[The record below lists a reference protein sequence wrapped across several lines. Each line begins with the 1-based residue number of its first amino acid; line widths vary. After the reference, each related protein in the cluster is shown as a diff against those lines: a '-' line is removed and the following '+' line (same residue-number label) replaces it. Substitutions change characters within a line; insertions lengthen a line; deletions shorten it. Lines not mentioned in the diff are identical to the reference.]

1 MKEERFTI
9 QNIPSILYGDSS
21 EKLFLYIHGKMGC
34 KEEAARFAEIVCPKG
49 YQVLSIDLP
58 GHGERA
64 GEMERFVPWEVVPE
78 LQAVYGFVRQR
89 WKRIRLY
96 ANSIGAYFSLLAFRE
111 VKLEKS
117 LFVSPILDMEKLI
130 RDMMGWAGVT
140 QEQLKAAGEMPT
152 AFGETLSWEYLT
164 YAAEHRI
171 TKWDCPTAIL
181 YAGQDHLT
189 AWDTVD
195 DFAQRFGCTVTVM
208 ENGEHWFHTE
218 EQLAALDAW
227 LRRECDKP
235 VLAPD
240 FEKGLL
246 DEIRGA
252 RNEGSSCEE

>member
-21 EKLFLYIHGKMGC
+21 ENLFLYIHGKMGC
-34 KEEAARFAEIVCPKG
+34 KEEAARFAEIVCAKG
-49 YQVLSIDLP
+49 YQALSIDLP
-58 GHGERA
+58 GHGERT
-64 GEMERFVPWEVVPE
+64 GEMERFVPWEIVPE
-78 LQAVYGFVRQR
+78 LQAVYGFARQR
-89 WKRIRLY
+89 WKKISLY

-117 LFVSPILDMEKLI
+117 LFVLSVLDMEKLI

-140 QEQLKAAGEMPT
+140 REQLQQAGEIPT
-152 AFGETLSWEYLT
+152 AFGETLSWKYLT
-164 YAAEHRI
+164 YAVEHQI

-189 AWDTVD
+189 TWETAR

-218 EQLAALDAW
+218 EQLAVLDAW
-227 LRRECDKP
+227 LRRELYCAGKIHP
-235 VLAPD
+235 
-240 FEKGLL
+240 
-246 DEIRGA
+246 
-252 RNEGSSCEE
+252 

>member
-1 MKEERFTI
+1 MHMKEERFTI

-21 EKLFLYIHGKMGC
+21 EYLFLYIHGKLGS
-34 KEEAARFAEIVCPKG
+34 KEEAAHFAEIVCPKG

-64 GEMERFVPWEVVPE
+64 DEMERFVPWKIVPE
-78 LQAVYGFVRQR
+78 LQAVYGFARQH

-96 ANSIGAYFSLLAFRE
+96 GSSIGAYFSLLAFRDA
-111 VKLEKS
+111 KLEKS

-140 QEQLKAAGEMPT
+140 REQLQQAGEIPT
-152 AFGETLSWEYLT
+152 AFGETLSWKYLT

-171 TKWDCPTAIL
+171 TKWDSPTAIL

-189 AWDTVD
+189 ARATVD
-195 DFAQRFGCTVTVM
+195 SFAQRFGCTVTVM

-218 EQLAALDAW
+218 EQLAVLDAW
-227 LRRECDKP
+227 LRRELYCAGKIHP
-235 VLAPD
+235 
-240 FEKGLL
+240 
-246 DEIRGA
+246 
-252 RNEGSSCEE
+252 